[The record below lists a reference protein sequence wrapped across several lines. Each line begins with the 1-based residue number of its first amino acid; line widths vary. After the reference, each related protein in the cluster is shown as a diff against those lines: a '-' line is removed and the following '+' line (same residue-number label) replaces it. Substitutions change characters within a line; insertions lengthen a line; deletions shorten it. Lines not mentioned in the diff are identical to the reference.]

1 MGFTGEQLGK
11 PIIAIANSY
20 TNATP
25 GHFVLKQLCESVK
38 EGIIKAGGTPM
49 EFSTV
54 APVPCWEL
62 LIPVSYTHLDCKG
75 EENIRASPG

>member
-1 MGFTGEQLGK
+1 MQYLRGNCIGSFLYGQGK
-11 PIIAIANSY
+11 PIIANANSY

-54 APVPCWEL
+54 APVPCW
-62 LIPVSYTHLDCKG
+62 G
-75 EENIRASPG
+75 RIRT